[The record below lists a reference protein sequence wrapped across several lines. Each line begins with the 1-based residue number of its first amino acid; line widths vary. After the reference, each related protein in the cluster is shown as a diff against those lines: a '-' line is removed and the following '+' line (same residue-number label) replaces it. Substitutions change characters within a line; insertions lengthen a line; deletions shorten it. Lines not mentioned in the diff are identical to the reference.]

1 MDDGWMSWWNHDDE
15 AKGRKKSKNEVK
27 SSWVKSWKMEGGM
40 ERNEE

>member
-1 MDDGWMSWWNHDDE
+1 MAAGKTEME
-15 AKGRKKSKNEVK
+15 KKRKMKIEVK